1 MATPLTG
8 QAEERPLGR
17 ETLRAVQRRR
27 KHWLRGLIGLG
38 ALALLFIGSRWPD
51 DGTAHEAIETV
62 GLIAIVACIAGRA
75 WCILYIGGRKTNEL
89 VTLGPYSVS
98 RNPLYLFSFL
108 GAFGVGL
115 QSGSVTIG
123 FLCLAIALAVFVPVV
138 HREEKVLA
146 SHFGEAFEA
155 YRARTPR
162 FGPRLSAW
170 RDAEHLSFATVLLYH
185 TVRDGLVF
193 ACAFPL
199 FELIGYAQDTGMLP
213 VLLRLP

>member
-1 MATPLTG
+1 MAVPTSPSVE
-8 QAEERPLGR
+8 QRPLGR
-17 ETLRAVQRRR
+17 DSLRDVQRRR

-38 ALALLFIGSRWPD
+38 ALALLFVASYWPD
-51 DGTAHEAIETV
+51 DQTMHESLETI

-115 QSGSVTIG
+115 QSGSATVGLI
-123 FLCLAIALAVFVPVV
+123 CLAIALAVFVPVV
-138 HREEKVLA
+138 NREEKVLA
-146 SHFGEAFEA
+146 GHFGEAFAA
-155 YRARTPR
+155 YCARTPR
-162 FGPRLSAW
+162 FGPRIAAW
-170 RDAEHLSFATVLLYH
+170 RDAEHLSFSPVLLYH

-193 ACAFPL
+193 ACAFPV
-199 FELIGYAQDTGMLP
+199 FELIGYAQDNGILP